1 MGDTTCTSRAPTFHL
16 LGQHRTLSQ
25 YRVSQTHV
33 CRQAHLSAGFTGPK
47 KSNLS
52 SKSSDLK
59 LNAVSLML
67 APHAESVLAITQ
79 CIRSTGRIRDVDV
92 GLGGVKVGDVEREH
106 DFVAPLRPFAV
117 WRFHHD
123 AGPPHCVSH

>member
-1 MGDTTCTSRAPTFHL
+1 MSGPDMALSMRGTMWGIQPVHPVRRRSICWGSTGRYLSTAYRKPTFVGRHTC
-16 LGQHRTLSQ
+16 QR
-25 YRVSQTHV
+25 
-33 CRQAHLSAGFTGPK
+33 
-47 KSNLS
+47 
-52 SKSSDLK
+52 
-59 LNAVSLML
+59 VSLML